1 MNKDINHI
9 ITHLRISFS
18 FLLMPVFL
26 LAFSQSE
33 VIDLSNAISLF
44 FILHL
49 LVYPSSNGYNSYMD
63 EDKGS
68 IGGIKHPPKVP
79 RQMFWISVGMDTC
92 SVLISFIAFGLK
104 ASIIVFA
111 YIIASRAYSFRGIRL
126 KRYAIIGF
134 LIVTLFQGPVIYYLV
149 KLVISPSSLSDNL
162 GLLSVISWLLIA
174 AGYPLSQIYQHNQDR
189 EDGVKT
195 ISMLLGVRGTFIFSQ
210 IMFSML
216 GILLVYY
223 FYFIKNELI
232 SIVIIVLCLTPTL
245 IQFSK
250 WMKACFQDPSAAN
263 YENTMKTNTLG
274 AYSINVL
281 FIIITII
288 SFIQ

>member
-9 ITHLRISFS
+9 IAHLRIPFS

-33 VIDLSNAISLF
+33 EVNLTKSILLF
-44 FILHL
+44 LILHL

-79 RQMFWISVGMDTC
+79 RQMFWVSVGMDTC
-92 SVLISFIAFGLK
+92 AVLISLIAFSLK
-104 ASIIVFA
+104 ASIIVLA
-111 YIIASRAYSFRGIRL
+111 YIIASRAYSYRGIRL
-126 KRYAIIGF
+126 KKYAILGF
-134 LIVTLFQGPVIYYLV
+134 LIVTLFQGPVIFYLV
-149 KLVISPSSLSDNL
+149 KLVISPSSLYDNL
-162 GLLSVISWLLIA
+162 VLLSVISWLLIA

-189 EDGVKT
+189 DDGVKT

-210 IMFSML
+210 IMFGLL

-223 FYFIKNELI
+223 FYFVKNELI
-232 SIVIIVLCLTPTL
+232 SIAVIVLCLAPTL

-250 WMKACFQDPSAAN
+250 WMKACFQDPKAAN

-274 AYSINVL
+274 AYSINAL
-281 FIIITII
+281 FIILTII
-288 SFIQ
+288 SFIK